1 MGMNWKIVGGAVT
14 VALGLVLFAPGR
26 FAAVAPLLVFV
37 ACPLS
42 MLVMMRRM
50 HAPAPLREEG
60 EANQA
65 EIARLRSEVEA
76 LRLQHLRDPDG
87 RT

>member
-14 VALGLVLFAPGR
+14 VALGVVLFAPGR
-26 FAAVAPLLVFV
+26 FAAVAPLLIFA

-50 HAPAPLREEG
+50 HAPAPLSETG
-60 EANQA
+60 EVNQA
-65 EIARLRSEVEA
+65 EIERLRSEVEA
-76 LRLQHLRDPDG
+76 LRLQRVRDVDG
-87 RT
+87 RM